1 MYGVTT
7 QAAQNHLGVKRE
19 LLEGRFEF
27 LCRCIEL
34 LGAFAK
40 RLQGVR

>member
-7 QAAQNHLGVKRE
+7 QAAQHHLGVKCE
-19 LLEGRFEF
+19 LLEGGLEF

-34 LGAFAK
+34 LGAFAQ